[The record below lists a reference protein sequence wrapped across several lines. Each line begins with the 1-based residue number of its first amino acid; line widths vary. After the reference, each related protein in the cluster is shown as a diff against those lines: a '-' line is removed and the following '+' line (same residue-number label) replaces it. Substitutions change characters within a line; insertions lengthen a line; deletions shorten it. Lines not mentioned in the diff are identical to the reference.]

1 MRLLLSKR
9 NIALKLAGLAFAA
22 LLVGWLIDLA
32 LELLL
37 GCTMVLVWWQY
48 KHLFML
54 DKWLWRDRKLSP
66 PAGEGSWQQVF
77 DGIYYRQRKD
87 RKKNKELR
95 NLIRQFRDGA
105 EALPDAIVVLSQEWS
120 IVWCNKLAQ
129 QLAGLRWPLD
139 ENQRIDNLI
148 RNPEFLQ
155 FLHLRQFDQCLELPS
170 PLTESLTLEYR
181 VLQHGENQYLL
192 IIRDITQLKQL
203 EQIRKDFVANV
214 SHELRT
220 PLTVLQGYLEVMD
233 ADNLPQPAIW
243 QKAHS
248 VMLDQT
254 KRMDS
259 LVQQLLTLSRI
270 EASAKIQFDDVVDVP
285 AMLSLL
291 EQEAQS
297 LNRDKHHNISFEV
310 DPELRVSGITEELR
324 SAFSNLVT
332 NAIKYTPDGGV
343 IDVSWQ
349 RDGNKAVFTVT
360 DNGEGIAP
368 QHVKRLTERFYRVDQ
383 ARARNTGGTGLG
395 LAIVKHVLTRHQ
407 CRLMIFSEPKRGS
420 TFSFALPPELVIGA
434 TRAVQPRLSKKK
446 LMPKS

>member
-9 NIALKLAGLAFAA
+9 NIALKLFLVASAVLF
-22 LLVGWLIDLA
+22 VGWFFDFA

-37 GCTMVLVWWQY
+37 VCTIALIWWHY
-48 KHLFML
+48 NHLFML
-54 DKWLWRDRKLSP
+54 DRWLWRDRKLSP
-66 PAGEGSWQQVF
+66 PTGQGSWQQIF
-77 DGIYYRQRKD
+77 DGISYRQRKD
-87 RKKNKELR
+87 RKKNKDLR
-95 NLIRQFRDGA
+95 NLVRQFRDGA
-105 EALPDAIVVLSQEWS
+105 EALPDAIVVLSNEWS

-129 QLAGLRWPLD
+129 QLAGLRWPVD

-148 RNPEFLQ
+148 RNPDFLQ
-155 FLHLRQFDQCLELPS
+155 FLHARQFDQCVELPS
-170 PLTESLTLEYR
+170 PLTENLTLEYR
-181 VLQHGENQYLL
+181 ILQHGENQFLL
-192 IIRDITQLKQL
+192 IIRDVTQLKQL

-233 ADNLPQPAIW
+233 AEHLPQPAIW

-254 KRMDS
+254 KRMDA

-297 LNRDKHHNISFEV
+297 LNRDKQHKITFQV
-310 DPELRVSGITEELR
+310 DSGLQVTGITEELR

-332 NAIKYTPDGGV
+332 NAIKYTPDAGE
-343 IDVSWQ
+343 IQVSWQ
-349 RDGNKAVFTVT
+349 RVHNKAVFTVT

-407 CRLMIFSEPKRGS
+407 CRLMIFSEPKHGS
-420 TFSFALPPELVIGA
+420 TFSFALPPELVIGD
-434 TRAVQPRLSKKK
+434 TQAVQPRLSKKK